1 MCVIN
6 GSEDPRF
13 TWPKLSLHAG
23 GEGDARSLPELIDF
37 HARVNPHHRFC
48 VQAQKNDAETPLLDV
63 TYTQLKHAILRCQSW
78 LCENVAEI
86 QGQVQNEET
95 EMGNGTAKGKEDSRP
110 VVGIL
115 MDSDLT
121 LVIYLFALMGL
132 GVPTVLLSTRLSAE
146 AVRHLV
152 AKTRTS
158 ALLVSPRLDGTADE
172 AFSSWDEDSED
183 SPPPPSKYYPSP
195 YKNFLSSEEEAS
207 APPSLSQNNN
217 NAISRKNHFISES
230 DCNALIL
237 HSSGTTGLPKP
248 IYTSHRHYLSF
259 ALCHEFKTEEEM
271 LAPALSTSPL
281 FHGFGLLPPSL
292 SLSLGKPFIL
302 ADSTTIFT
310 AASTT
315 TLLRTSGAKSLLT
328 VPSLLEE
335 IALLPENEGVRALQ
349 DLHFIAFGGGLP
361 KESIGERLTA
371 AGVKLLNHYGATET
385 GPLAPLY
392 VPGPEYDWHFF
403 KLRGDI
409 RDALRVRLEP
419 STSGDVDG
427 EETGHWKLS
436 LQPIGWTDRFPI
448 QDILVARPGSV
459 NNEYTVL
466 GRSDDLIRLATG
478 EKVRPT
484 IVESLLAQS
493 EAVKAAIAFGDGQF
507 EIGVLVEPAVSI
519 SSPEEGDAFKR
530 ATLWPIIQ
538 QAGEKM
544 DAHARIS
551 SPQAIIL
558 VPEGK
563 SLPRSDKGT
572 VLRREVNRVFESEI
586 AEVYRSLDAVIDYSV
601 PQLRI
606 DSLEGDLRKLI
617 SDNLKWTNNGVDWT
631 DERDFFELG
640 MDSLQAT
647 ILRRLLVSSLR
658 DGLSKVSIGR
668 DFVYQHPSIAKLAAA
683 VREGCAGQDAE
694 SASAVDG
701 SLLERFIE
709 TYSLQSNNNGEATVL
724 LTGGT
729 GSLGSHFLAHL
740 VRSSTVRRVI
750 CLNRSSSSTAIKK
763 DPHDRQ
769 AEALTSKGL
778 TVTPEEWSKITVF
791 ETNTS
796 SPKLGLSDA
805 DYTSLL
811 GVTHIVHNAWP
822 MNFKMHVSS
831 YESQFRV
838 LQNLLSLA
846 RDAYAH
852 QNKHEQQATKPR
864 KTRFLF
870 ISSISVVGR
879 YGKLTGETIVP
890 ETPISI
896 ATGTGTH
903 QDPQGSTL
911 DLGYA
916 QAKLVCEKI
925 IERARADFGD
935 QIEAGFVRVG
945 QIAGAAH
952 GGFWNADEHFASLVA
967 SSQTLG
973 YLPDIRGTLS
983 WLPVDQA
990 SAVLAELIFSTQP
1003 LDLVYHL
1010 ENPVRQSWNEV
1021 LNILAT
1027 ELAVPK
1033 HDRRPMAE
1041 WVEEVRRRPQD
1052 DNNSNPAAAIADF
1065 FQENFEWMSGGSI
1078 VLSTETSRRHSPTLR
1093 RVGPVSD
1100 ETIRSYIRY
1109 WKGISFIKEGEA

>member
-1 MCVIN
+1 MAVTN
-6 GSEDPRF
+6 GLGETGF

-23 GEGDARSLPELIDF
+23 DDGDARSLPELIDF
-37 HARVNPHHRFC
+37 HARVNPRHRFC
-48 VQAQKNDAETPLLDV
+48 VQAQKNDQETPLLDV
-63 TYTQLKHAILRCQSW
+63 TYEQLRDAILRCQSW

-86 QGQVQNEET
+86 QIQVEET
-95 EMGNGTAKGKEDSRP
+95 EERQHGSRTTDKDRENDSRP
-110 VVGIL
+110 VVGLL

-158 ALLVSPRLDGTADE
+158 ALLVSARLDGTADE
-172 AFSSWDEDSED
+172 AFSSWDDVNDSPP
-183 SPPPPSKYYPSP
+183 PPPPSKYYPAA
-195 YKNFLSSEEEAS
+195 YKNFLLGEAPSS
-207 APPSLSQNNN
+207 SLISQSD
-217 NAISRKNHFISES
+217 AISRKNHFVSES

-259 ALCHEFKTEEEM
+259 ALCHEFKTEEEK

-281 FHGFGLLPPSL
+281 FH
-292 SLSLGKPFIL
+292 
-302 ADSTTIFT
+302 
-310 AASTT
+310 
-315 TLLRTSGAKSLLT
+315 
-328 VPSLLEE
+328 E
-335 IALLPENEGVRALQ
+335 IALLPEDEGFHALQ
-349 DLHFIAFGGGLP
+349 NLHFIAFGGGLP
-361 KESIGERLTA
+361 KESIGDRLTA

-392 VPGPEYDWHFF
+392 VPGPGYDWHYF
-403 KLRGDI
+403 KLRVDI
-409 RDALRVRLEP
+409 RDALQVRLEH
-419 STSGDVDG
+419 SDSDSGDGDG
-427 EETGHWKLS
+427 DGDEAGQWKLS
-436 LQPIGWTDRFPI
+436 LQPVGWKERFPI
-448 QDILVARPGSV
+448 QDILVARPSPHAD
-459 NNEYTVL
+459 NEYTVL

-484 IVESLLAQS
+484 IVESMLAQS
-493 EAVKAAIAFGDGQF
+493 EAVKAAVAFGDGQF
-507 EIGVLVEPAVSI
+507 EIGVLVEPAVKI
-519 SSPEEGDAFKR
+519 SSAEEEDAFKKT
-530 ATLWPIIQ
+530 TLWPIIQ

-544 DAHARIS
+544 DSHARIS

-572 VLRREVNRVFESEI
+572 VLRREVNKVFESEI
-586 AEVYRSLDAVIDYSV
+586 AEVYRRLDAVIDYSV
-601 PQLRI
+601 PQLRL
-606 DSLEGDLRKLI
+606 DALEADLRALI
-617 SDNLKWTNNGVDWT
+617 SENLKWTNNGIEWT

-658 DGLSKVSIGR
+658 DGLSKVFIGR
-668 DFVYQHPSIAKLAAA
+668 DFVYQHPSIAKLAQVVRQGCANQDAAA
-683 VREGCAGQDAE
+683 V
-694 SASAVDG
+694 SVVDG

-709 TYSLQSNNNGEATVL
+709 TYSLQPNIPGDAATVL

-729 GSLGSHFLAHL
+729 GSLGSHLLAHL
-740 VRSSTVRRVI
+740 VRSSAVRRVV
-750 CLNRSSSSTAIKK
+750 CLNRLSSAANAK

-769 AEALTSKGL
+769 AEALKSKGIS
-778 TVTPEEWSKITVF
+778 VTPEEWSKITVF
-791 ETNTS
+791 ETNTT
-796 SPKLGLSDA
+796 SPHLGLSDA
-805 DYTSLL
+805 EYTSLL

-838 LQNLLSLA
+838 LQNLLGLA
-846 RDAYAH
+846 REAH
-852 QNKHEQQATKPR
+852 VHARNDQQQHSKGR
-864 KTRFLF
+864 KTRLLF
-870 ISSISVVGR
+870 VSSISVVGR

-890 ETPISI
+890 ETPIAI
-896 ATGTGTH
+896 TTGEELQGTA
-903 QDPQGSTL
+903 L

-935 QIEAGFVRVG
+935 QIEAGYVRVG
-945 QIAGAAH
+945 QVAGAAQ

-973 YLPDIRGTLS
+973 CLPDIRGTLS
-983 WLPVDQA
+983 WLPVDLA
-990 SAVLAELIFSTQP
+990 SAVLAEIIFSTQP
-1003 LDLVYHL
+1003 FDLVYHL
-1010 ENPVRQSWNEV
+1010 ENPVRQPWNEV
-1021 LNILAT
+1021 LDILAS
-1027 ELAVPK
+1027 ELAVAK

-1041 WVEEVRRRPQD
+1041 WVEEVRRQPQD
-1052 DNNSNPAAAIADF
+1052 EKDNNPAAAIADF

-1078 VLSTETSRRHSPTLR
+1078 VLSTEISRRHSPTLR
-1093 RVGPVSD
+1093 RVGPVRD
-1100 ETIRSYIRY
+1100 ETIRTYLQYWRGIGLIRQV
-1109 WKGISFIKEGEA
+1109 